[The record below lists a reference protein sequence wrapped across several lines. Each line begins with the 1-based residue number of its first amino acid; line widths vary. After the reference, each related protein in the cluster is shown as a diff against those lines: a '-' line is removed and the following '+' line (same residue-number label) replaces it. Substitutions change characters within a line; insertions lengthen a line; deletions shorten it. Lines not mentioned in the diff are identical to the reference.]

1 MPTIG
6 PPASAGRINNVHY
19 AQGLNYAVVRA
30 LGLDP
35 TNTYHRDYFEQR
47 SVDALTN
54 AGLDFSQ
61 FDGYLVD
68 ARDEDVSLGDG
79 ITLLRGGPGQY
90 AEYWAVSPQRWRMN
104 LRLLDMQRLYAE
116 QFDGGPTT

>member
-1 MPTIG
+1 MPRLE
-6 PPASAGRINNVHY
+6 PPASSGRLLNAQY

-54 AGLDFSQ
+54 AGLDFSL
-61 FDGYLVD
+61 FDGYLAD
-68 ARDEDVSLGDG
+68 AWDEDVSLGDV
-79 ITLLRGGPGQY
+79 ITILRGGPGQY
-90 AEYWAVSPQRWRMN
+90 AEFWATSPQRWRMN
-104 LRLLDMQRLYAE
+104 LRLLDMQKLYAE
-116 QFDGGPTT
+116 QFDGGPTI